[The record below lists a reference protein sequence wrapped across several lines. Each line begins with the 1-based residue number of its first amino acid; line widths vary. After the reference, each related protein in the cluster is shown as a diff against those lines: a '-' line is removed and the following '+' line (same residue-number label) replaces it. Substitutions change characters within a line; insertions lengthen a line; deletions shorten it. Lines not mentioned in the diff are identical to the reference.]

1 VVSAKGLNGLRLT
14 ANWPGRFGVVRSRC
28 RRRELLAL
36 SAVETEFTEHHPN
49 RSWSMKRFTGNVAAI
64 TGAGSGI
71 GRALALELA
80 GRGTRL
86 ALSDVD
92 GERVVETVALCEKAG
107 AEARA
112 YEVNVASRQAVLD
125 HAEEVVVDFGG
136 VNLVVNN
143 AGVALAANIEEMRWE
158 DLDWVMNIDFWGVVH
173 GTKAFLP
180 HLIASGDGHV
190 VNVSSVFGFVGV
202 PTQSAYNAAKFA
214 VRGFT
219 EALRQEMLIA
229 RHPVKVSCVHP
240 GGIKT
245 NIARDARGVEPAH
258 REKAAADF
266 ERIARTAPEQA
277 AKTIARGIE
286 RNKAR
291 ILIGADAHVID
302 AIPRLLGAAYQR
314 PAALLARLGLRMV

>member
-1 VVSAKGLNGLRLT
+1 
-14 ANWPGRFGVVRSRC
+14 
-28 RRRELLAL
+28 
-36 SAVETEFTEHHPN
+36 
-49 RSWSMKRFTGNVAAI
+49 MKRFTGNVAAI

-86 ALSDVD
+86 ALSDVEND
-92 GERVVETVALCEKAG
+92 RVAETAALCEKAG
-107 AEARA
+107 AETRA
-112 YEVNVASRQAVLD
+112 YEVNVANRQAVLD
-125 HAEEVVVDFGG
+125 HAEEVAADFGG

-143 AGVALAANIEEMRWE
+143 AGVALSANIEEMRWE

-202 PTQSAYNAAKFA
+202 PTQSAYNSAKFA

-245 NIARDARGVEPAH
+245 NIARDARGVSN
-258 REKAAADF
+258 REKAASDF
-266 ERIARTAPEQA
+266 ERIARTTPEQA

-291 ILIGADAHVID
+291 ILIGGDAYVFD
-302 AIPRLLGAAYQR
+302 AIPRLLGSAYQR
-314 PAALLARLGLRMV
+314 PAALLARFGLRLV